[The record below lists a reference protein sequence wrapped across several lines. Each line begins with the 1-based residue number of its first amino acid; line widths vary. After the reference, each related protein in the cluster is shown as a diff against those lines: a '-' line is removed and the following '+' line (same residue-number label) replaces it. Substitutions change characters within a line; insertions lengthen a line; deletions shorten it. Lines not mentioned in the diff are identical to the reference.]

1 MIEVMPVSLGTNQ
14 GHTLSA
20 REASPSG
27 VITDP
32 DRCVSALLRPD
43 PPRAERNSLLGKDIV
58 VAVSVIEACIARVEG
73 ALNDGSWFRRKDFA
87 DADLSLMPDLV
98 QMANERKPG
107 LGLVYLAAPDTLGEL
122 IKRGVERAGGTR
134 YIVNVGPVGIH
145 FAVIDCRV
153 LEGHTSVILFE
164 PADKI
169 GLPQRLMAQ
178 GCEQSVQAACSPA
191 TCHFLHAEMDI
202 QRSRSECG
210 IFSLALA
217 KKLHKEHEAL
227 TALHQMNVSGGFRDN
242 RYISPAEV
250 DRYLPPSFYKHTQGQ
265 ARIAD
270 YLTINPDA
278 GQTRI
283 NKKQQTLLER
293 FKGCVEEVDGKAI
306 SKSAHNKR
314 LVELKLFERHL
325 QQPSHASRSES
336 PALVEVAR

>member
-1 MIEVMPVSLGTNQ
+1 MIEVMPVSQGANQ

-20 REASPSG
+20 RRARPSS

-32 DRCVSALLRPD
+32 GRGVSALLRPD
-43 PPRAERNSLLGKDIV
+43 APQAEPSSLLGKDI
-58 VAVSVIEACIARVEG
+58 AFRVSVLEACIARVEG
-73 ALNDGSWFRRKDFA
+73 ALNDGSWSRRKDFTGV
-87 DADLSLMPDLV
+87 DLLLMPDLV

-122 IKRGVERAGGTR
+122 IERGVEKAGGTR
-134 YIVNVGPVGIH
+134 YIVNVGPAGIH

-164 PADKI
+164 PANM
-169 GLPQRLMAQ
+169 GRLGPLLMAQ
-178 GCEQSVQAACSPA
+178 GTGQSVSARCSPA

-202 QRSRSECG
+202 QRSGSECG
-210 IFSLALA
+210 VFSLALA
-217 KKLHKEHEAL
+217 KKLHKEHDAL
-227 TALHQMNVSGGFRDN
+227 TPLHQMNVSGGFSRS
-242 RYISPAEV
+242 RYISPAEI
-250 DRYLPPSFYKHTQGQ
+250 DRYLPPSFYKHAQGRG
-265 ARIAD
+265 RIAD

-278 GQTRI
+278 GQTLI

-293 FKGCVEEVDGKAI
+293 FKGGVEEVDGKAI

-325 QQPSHASRSES
+325 QQPSRV
-336 PALVEVAR
+336 PA